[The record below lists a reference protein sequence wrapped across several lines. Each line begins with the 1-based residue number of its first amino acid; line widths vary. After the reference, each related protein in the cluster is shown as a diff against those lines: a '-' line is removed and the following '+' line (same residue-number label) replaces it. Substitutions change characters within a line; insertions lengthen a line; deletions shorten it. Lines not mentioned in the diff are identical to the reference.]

1 MTWLRA
7 TVIITT
13 KDRKSYSTYKY
24 LFYSCHGQLSA
35 AFPNLSFL
43 YPNPF
48 NFSFTWAENRFL
60 QNEIVLDFPTNIAM
74 VSNFKYLQWKHI
86 HMYRLIDRHTDVH
99 TCVRTHTDRQTDMP
113 NRDAHRYGHI
123 PTNIFR
129 PRRPDV
135 VCYPAWCLIFTTPFQ
150 AEVKQKQSYNH
161 AHCLPSVPLS
171 CAQGHF

>member
-1 MTWLRA
+1 MIWLRA

-13 KDRKSYSTYKY
+13 KDRKRYSTYKY

-48 NFSFTWAENRFL
+48 NFRFTWAENHFL

-86 HMYRLIDRHTDVH
+86 HMYRPIDRHTDVH
-99 TCVRTHTDRQTDMP
+99 MCAHAHRQTCQTEMHTDTDIYPQT
-113 NRDAHRYGHI
+113 YSGHGCCLLSS
-123 PTNIFR
+123 
-129 PRRPDV
+129 V
-135 VCYPAWCLIFTTPFQ
+135 VSYFHDPFSSRGHTE
-150 AEVKQKQSYNH
+150 AE
-161 AHCLPSVPLS
+161 L
-171 CAQGHF
+171 